1 MTVNMLI
8 VSLAMDAIIPIQA
21 GCLQAATMVYP
32 ILCPNTDTAFL
43 SK

>member
-21 GCLQAATMVYP
+21 DCLLAATMVYP
-32 ILCPNTDTAFL
+32 IFCPNTDTAFL